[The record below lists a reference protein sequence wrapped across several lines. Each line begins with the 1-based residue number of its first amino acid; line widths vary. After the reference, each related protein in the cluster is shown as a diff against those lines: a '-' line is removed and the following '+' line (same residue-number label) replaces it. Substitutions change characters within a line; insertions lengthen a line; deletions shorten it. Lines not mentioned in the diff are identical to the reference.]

1 MQNICTNEVLKPFC
15 TSRFLLK
22 VYFNYFDSNMDDN
35 EYYKM
40 MRDQYSH
47 RFSVKKNKNFSFTE
61 WNAHQGREDAEMLQ
75 EKESG
80 WKADKNFDEDSEE
93 N

>member
-1 MQNICTNEVLKPFC
+1 
-15 TSRFLLK
+15 
-22 VYFNYFDSNMDDN
+22 MDDS

-47 RFSVKKNKNFSFTE
+47 RFAIKKNKSSKYAE
-61 WNAHQGREDAEMLQ
+61 WNVHQGREDAQMLQ

-80 WKADKNFDEDSEE
+80 WKADKNFDESSENFYDE
-93 N
+93 

>member
-1 MQNICTNEVLKPFC
+1 ME
-15 TSRFLLK
+15 
-22 VYFNYFDSNMDDN
+22 DS

-47 RFSVKKNKNFSFTE
+47 RFTVKKNKNFQYSS
-61 WNAHQGREDAEMLQ
+61 WNVHQGRDDAQMLL

-80 WKADKNFDEDSEE
+80 WKADKNFGDSNE
-93 N
+93 NSYGE